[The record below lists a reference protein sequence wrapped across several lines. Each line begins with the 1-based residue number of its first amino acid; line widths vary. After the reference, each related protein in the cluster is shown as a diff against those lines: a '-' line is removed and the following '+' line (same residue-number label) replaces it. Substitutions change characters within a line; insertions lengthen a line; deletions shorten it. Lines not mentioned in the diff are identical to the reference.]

1 MKKSECMFC
10 GMPATLLCDGLLG
23 WDADT
28 DENGLMCK
36 LRKMHTCDAPM
47 CRDCATWQ
55 NNIFF
60 SGRAGGMETKDYCPI
75 CQKRKEAGEE
85 ESRRCMGNEQAMVIR
100 RAHWAT
106 HQNDR
111 QRKLQVLQG
120 GGQQQLPF

>member
-1 MKKSECMFC
+1 MKKSQCMFC

-85 ESRRCMGNEQAMVIR
+85 ESRRCMDNERSAPAG
-100 RAHWAT
+100 RA
-106 HQNDR
+106 R
-111 QRKLQVLQG
+111 QRCCLYR
-120 GGQQQLPF
+120 F